1 MKKDNSFLI
10 NYSLNFLFYFPPCY
24 EVHIFIYFS
33 IFISVFL
40 MQFFIIIVA
49 NFSTKQ
55 VPLRLIA
62 QIIPL
67 FCPNFG
73 LIPYSIFERFHW
85 WISNLAS
92 DQRVSNIRKSS
103 IVKYETLPIQ
113 LCNANSSS
121 LSLIFAKCMN
131 DFFLSLFFLC
141 ILFHRSSVK
150 WISKFSFQ
158 GQKDGKLQN
167 STKCTHLIYTYT
179 QAIRTDISVL
189 HRCNKNIFF
198 KILDVIQLPIT
209 SRSFSSSTNSR
220 ILEKIT

>member
-10 NYSLNFLFYFPPCY
+10 NYSLNFLFYFSPCY

-55 VPLRLIA
+55 VPLRLTA

-103 IVKYETLPIQ
+103 IVKYEKLPIQ

-121 LSLIFAKCMN
+121 LPLIFAKCMN
-131 DFFLSLFFLC
+131 DFFLSLFFY
-141 ILFHRSSVK
+141 V
-150 WISKFSFQ
+150 
-158 GQKDGKLQN
+158 
-167 STKCTHLIYTYT
+167 
-179 QAIRTDISVL
+179 
-189 HRCNKNIFF
+189 
-198 KILDVIQLPIT
+198 
-209 SRSFSSSTNSR
+209 SSSIGALWSEFQSSLFKVKKMESSR
-220 ILEKIT
+220 TLPNAHTSFTPILKPSELIFLSFTDVTKISSLKY

>member
-1 MKKDNSFLI
+1 
-10 NYSLNFLFYFPPCY
+10 
-24 EVHIFIYFS
+24 
-33 IFISVFL
+33 

-49 NFSTKQ
+49 NFSSKQ

-67 FCPNFG
+67 FCPSFG

-85 WISNLAS
+85 WVSNLAS

-103 IVKYETLPIQ
+103 VVKYETLPIQ

-121 LSLIFAKCMN
+121 LPLIFAKCMN
-131 DFFLSLFFLC
+131 DFFLYLFLC
-141 ILFHRSSVK
+141 ILFHLSSVK

-158 GQKDGKLQN
+158 GRKDGKLQN

-179 QAIRTDISVL
+179 QAISFRADISVL
-189 HRCNKNIFF
+189 HRCNKNIF
-198 KILDVIQLPIT
+198 KILDVIQLHIT

>member
-121 LSLIFAKCMN
+121 LPLIFAKCMN
-131 DFFLSLFFLC
+131 DFFLSLFFY
-141 ILFHRSSVK
+141 V
-150 WISKFSFQ
+150 
-158 GQKDGKLQN
+158 
-167 STKCTHLIYTYT
+167 
-179 QAIRTDISVL
+179 
-189 HRCNKNIFF
+189 
-198 KILDVIQLPIT
+198 
-209 SRSFSSSTNSR
+209 SSSIGALWSEFQSSLFKVKKMESSR
-220 ILEKIT
+220 TLPNAHTSFTPILKPSELIFLSFTDVTKISSLKY

>member
-10 NYSLNFLFYFPPCY
+10 NYSLNFLFYFSPCY

-103 IVKYETLPIQ
+103 IVKYEKLPIQ

-121 LSLIFAKCMN
+121 LPLIFAKCMN
-131 DFFLSLFFLC
+131 DFFLSLFFY
-141 ILFHRSSVK
+141 V
-150 WISKFSFQ
+150 
-158 GQKDGKLQN
+158 
-167 STKCTHLIYTYT
+167 
-179 QAIRTDISVL
+179 
-189 HRCNKNIFF
+189 
-198 KILDVIQLPIT
+198 
-209 SRSFSSSTNSR
+209 SSSIGALWSEFQSSLFKVKKMESSR
-220 ILEKIT
+220 TLPNAHTSFTPIFKPSELIFLSFTDVTKISSLKY